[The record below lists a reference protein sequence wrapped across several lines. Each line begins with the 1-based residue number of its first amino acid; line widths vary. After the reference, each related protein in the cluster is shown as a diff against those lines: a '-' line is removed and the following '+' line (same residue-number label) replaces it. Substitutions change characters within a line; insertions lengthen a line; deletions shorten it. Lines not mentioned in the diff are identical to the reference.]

1 MEKDFDESINPEIIA
16 LSDIKNIN
24 YNSNNRFYDLLLKKR
39 IQKDNPDLSNESIH
53 TNITKEKN
61 KKSNKLKLESKE
73 KYYRINEAKSKELES
88 KFKLVKLR
96 INFDTKPGILRDG
109 KFYTLTEGKFVIYN
123 DKLYNKL
130 YEIKL
135 EENQEIISLIQ
146 LDNKDLIFLTKDNL
160 IIYRLKIGKY
170 SLLQKIEEN
179 IVGYDVQMTQIGN
192 SFYSKEY
199 CTSFINDI
207 SGNRFILASNYGFK
221 IYSLNEKNEYDIILF
236 ETYYEG
242 LKTIYELDKNTF
254 IFCSDIDKSKIFVD
268 KICLK
273 EIKNNKKRKI
283 IKELKRREMEF
294 YEEYDFFD
302 YENPVQNKKYK
313 NIDEQSMFNSIK
325 YTYKQ
330 TKILEYD
337 KDCVHHYFNGYSI
350 LKNGILIINIG
361 GTFFIYDIISCELL
375 KRYEI
380 SINGINIYNG
390 EANIIKW
397 NNNSDNEF
405 LFNLNGNIVLFEL
418 TYENNLKIIAQS
430 YFKHIHNLKNLSKNS
445 NKFYIE
451 DKNTN
456 LLNNI
461 DGNNNFN
468 RHNQSYCI
476 SIFY

>member
-24 YNSNNRFYDLLLKKR
+24 YNSCNRFYDLLLKKR

-273 EIKNNKKRKI
+273 EI
-283 IKELKRREMEF
+283 
-294 YEEYDFFD
+294 
-302 YENPVQNKKYK
+302 
-313 NIDEQSMFNSIK
+313 
-325 YTYKQ
+325 
-330 TKILEYD
+330 
-337 KDCVHHYFNGYSI
+337 
-350 LKNGILIINIG
+350 
-361 GTFFIYDIISCELL
+361 
-375 KRYEI
+375 
-380 SINGINIYNG
+380 
-390 EANIIKW
+390 
-397 NNNSDNEF
+397 
-405 LFNLNGNIVLFEL
+405 
-418 TYENNLKIIAQS
+418 
-430 YFKHIHNLKNLSKNS
+430 
-445 NKFYIE
+445 
-451 DKNTN
+451 
-456 LLNNI
+456 
-461 DGNNNFN
+461 
-468 RHNQSYCI
+468 
-476 SIFY
+476 